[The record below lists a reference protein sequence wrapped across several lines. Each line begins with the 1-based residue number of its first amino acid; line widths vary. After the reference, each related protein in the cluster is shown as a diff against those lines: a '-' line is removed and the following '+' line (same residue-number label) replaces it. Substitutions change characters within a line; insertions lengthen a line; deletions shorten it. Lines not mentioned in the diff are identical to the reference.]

1 MPKSSRTEVS
11 RTANIFTKLRGFIE
25 GVLRKLI
32 TYKEVEQVADFESPL
47 SPEMEN
53 ALNEWALMYQ
63 GKAEWL
69 AQDGVFSLGLPAFIS
84 AEIARQVTLE
94 VKWNITAKVPDGAE
108 PPEDGSD
115 PMNPRADY
123 LKSEFGKCMKVL
135 REKLEVG
142 SAAGG
147 MVIKPYPRGSHLFF
161 EFVMDWSM
169 YPIAFDGAG
178 NLTDVIFRDT
188 YTAGKTTYTRLERHR
203 LENKRVR
210 DSADPET
217 VVTITQKCFK
227 SKLRDSIGS
236 ECPLK
241 EVPVWSDLQPEATIR
256 NTGGKLLIGWYKVAS
271 ANNVDLDS
279 PLGVSVYA
287 KARNLIRDADKQYS
301 RLLWEFEGGE
311 LAVDVDPT
319 VLKPKNTGS
328 GDGRR
333 HYDVPQLNQ
342 RLFRGVDLNAD
353 EMYHVFSPPLRD
365 GSLLNGLNQILSRV
379 EDACGLARGT
389 ISDPTQEAM
398 TATQL
403 KILRKRTYDTITG
416 NQQALEEAL
425 RDVVHA
431 MDVHATLAGLAPE
444 GEYELSFEWDDSI
457 ITDTGQQLNERL
469 SLANLGVLSRSE
481 LRGWYLGET
490 DAQAQAAIQQIDHER
505 MQQMMQEVMVHGGL
519 AEAQQENAGEPQSA
533 PTTP

>member
-1 MPKSSRTEVS
+1 MS
-11 RTANIFTKLRGFIE
+11 RTAINIFTKLRGFIE

-32 TYKEVEQVADFESPL
+32 TYKEVEQVANFESPL

-69 AQDGVFSLGLPAFIS
+69 AQDGVYSLGLPAFIA
-84 AEIARQVTLE
+84 AEIARQVVLE
-94 VKWNITAKVPDGAE
+94 VKWNITAKVEEGAE

-115 PMNPRADY
+115 PMNPRAEY
-123 LKSEFGKCMKVL
+123 LKAEFKKCMDKML

-142 SAAGG
+142 AAAGG
-147 MVIKPYPRGSHLFF
+147 MVIKPYPRGGHLFY
-161 EFVMDWSM
+161 EFVMAWSM

-178 NLTDVIFRDT
+178 ELTDVIFRDT
-188 YTAGKTTYTRLERHR
+188 YTMGKTTFTRLERHK
-203 LENKRVR
+203 LEYKRVK
-210 DSADPET
+210 DSAEPET
-217 VVTITQKCFK
+217 VVTITQRCFK
-227 SKLRDSIGS
+227 TQQRDAIGT
-236 ECPLK
+236 ECSLK
-241 EVPVWSDLQPEATIR
+241 EVPVWADLQPEATIR
-256 NTGGKLLIGWYKVAS
+256 NTGGKLLVGWYKAAA
-271 ANNVDLDS
+271 ANNIDLES
-279 PLGVSVYA
+279 PLGVSVFA
-287 KARNLIRDADKQYS
+287 KARDLIRDADKQYS

-319 VLKPKNTGS
+319 VLRPKNSTANGS
-328 GDGRR
+328 KQ
-333 HYDVPQLNQ
+333 YDAPQLNQ

-353 EMYHVFSPPLRD
+353 ETYHVFSPPLRD
-365 GSLLNGLNQILSRV
+365 ASLLHGLNSILARV

-416 NQQALEEAL
+416 NQHALEEAL

-431 MDVHATLAGLAPE
+431 MDVHATLANLAPE

-469 SLANLGVLSRSE
+469 ALANLGVLSRSE

-490 DAQAQAAIQQIDHER
+490 DAQAKAAIQQIDQER
-505 MQQMMQEVMVHGGL
+505 AEQMMQEAALQGGL
-519 AEAQQENAGEPQSA
+519 GGMTGADGAQGAAGAPQSA